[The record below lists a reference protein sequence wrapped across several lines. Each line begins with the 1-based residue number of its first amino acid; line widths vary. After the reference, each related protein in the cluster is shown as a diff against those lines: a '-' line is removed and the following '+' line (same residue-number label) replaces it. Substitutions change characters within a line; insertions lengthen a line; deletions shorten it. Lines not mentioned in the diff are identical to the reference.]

1 MKTIATLLISL
12 LLGGCASA
20 PPGPPAPSRVFSDA
34 TFSPPSER
42 IGADDLFTLSPEMQA
57 YLDSAAFH
65 AHLRAKGLEQGLVDA
80 LYQQG
85 ELKLEYDAAST
96 RNAAQTFQ
104 ARRGNCMSLVIMT
117 AAFAKALGLNV
128 HFQNV
133 VVDEMWRRASGLYLA
148 STHVNLSLRKS
159 LLQNARG
166 ADRNESTLT
175 IDFLPSAEVAG
186 YRSREIEEAAVVAMY
201 MNNRAVE
208 SLLQNQVDT
217 AYWWARAAI
226 EQNPAFIAAYNTL
239 AVIYT
244 RRGDQQMAERSF
256 RAALEREPENIMV
269 MQNFA
274 PLLTA
279 LGKNEEAQA
288 LTRRVA
294 TIEPYPAFHF
304 FNLGMAAMERRDFQE
319 AKTLFAR
326 EVRRAP
332 YSDEFHFW
340 LGVAHLQLGDAAQAR
355 AQIALALDTST
366 TRDGRTLYAAKLD
379 HLRAQKP
386 QRSLGY

>member
-12 LLGGCASA
+12 LLAGCASA
-20 PPGPPAPSRVFSDA
+20 PPLPPAPSGLFSDA

-42 IGADDLFTLSPEMQA
+42 ISADDLFTLSPQMQA

-65 AHLRAKGLEQGLVDA
+65 THLRTKGLEQGLVDA

-85 ELKLEYDAAST
+85 ELKLEYDAATT
-96 RNAAQTFQ
+96 RNAAQTFE

-128 HFQNV
+128 HYQNV
-133 VVDEMWRRASGLYLA
+133 AVEEMWRRASGLYLA

-159 LLQNARG
+159 MMQNARG
-166 ADRNESTLT
+166 TDRSDSTLT
-175 IDFLPSAEVAG
+175 IDFLPSADVAG
-186 YRSREIEEAAVVAMY
+186 YRSRELEETAVIAMY

-208 SLLQNQVDT
+208 SLLQNRVDT

-226 EQNPAFIAAYNTL
+226 EQNPAFISAYNTL
-239 AVIYT
+239 AVIYQ
-244 RRGDQQMAERSF
+244 RHGDRPMAERIF
-256 RAALEREPENIMV
+256 RAALQREPENIMV

-274 PLLTA
+274 SLLPA
-279 LGKNEEAQA
+279 LGKSEEAQA

-304 FNLGMAAMERRDFQE
+304 FNLGMAAMERRDFKE
-319 AKTLFAR
+319 AKTQFAR

-355 AQIALALDTST
+355 TQIALALDTST

-379 HLRAQKP
+379 HLRAHSP
-386 QRSLGY
+386 QRLFGY

>member
-12 LLGGCASA
+12 LLAGCASA
-20 PPGPPAPSRVFSDA
+20 PPGPPAPSRLFSDA

-42 IGADDLFTLSPEMQA
+42 IGADDLFSLSPEMQA
-57 YLDSAAFH
+57 YLDSEAFH

-85 ELKLEYDAAST
+85 ELKLEYDAATT

-133 VVDEMWRRASGLYLA
+133 VVEEMWRRTSGLYLA

-159 LLQNARG
+159 LLQNARS

-175 IDFLPSAEVAG
+175 IDFLPSADVAG
-186 YRSREIEEAAVVAMY
+186 YRSREIEEAAVIAMY

-208 SLLQNQVDT
+208 ALLQNQVDT

-226 EQNPAFIAAYNTL
+226 GQNPAFIAAYNTL
-239 AVIYT
+239 AVIYQ
-244 RRGDQQMAERSF
+244 RHGDQPMAERIF

-269 MQNFA
+269 MQNLA
-274 PLLTA
+274 PLLAA

-340 LGVAHLQLGDAAQAR
+340 LGVAHLQLGDATQAR

>member
-1 MKTIATLLISL
+1 MKTIATVLIALLMA
-12 LLGGCASA
+12 GCASA

-34 TFSPPSER
+34 SFSPPSER

-57 YLDSAAFH
+57 YVNSPAFH
-65 AHLRAKGLEQGLVDA
+65 AHVRDKGLENGLVDA
-80 LYQQG
+80 LYQRG
-85 ELKLEYDAAST
+85 ELKLEYDAATT
-96 RNAAQTFQ
+96 RNAAQTYA
-104 ARRGNCMSLVIMT
+104 ARQGNCMSLVIMT
-117 AAFAKALGLNV
+117 AAFAKSLGLAV
-128 HFQNV
+128 HYQSV
-133 VVDEMWRRASGLYLA
+133 VAEEMWRRASGLYLA

-159 LLQNARG
+159 LMQNARG
-166 ADRNESTLT
+166 VDRYESTLT
-175 IDFLPSAEVAG
+175 IDFLPSEDMGA
-186 YRSREIEEAAVVAMY
+186 YRSHEIDETAIVAMY

-208 SLLQNQVDT
+208 ALLQNRVDT
-217 AYWWARAAI
+217 AYWWARAAV
-226 EQNPAFIAAYNTL
+226 EKNPAFIAAYNTL
-239 AVIYT
+239 AVIYQ
-244 RRGDQQMAERSF
+244 RHGDHAMAERSF
-256 RAALEREPENIMV
+256 RAALEREPENVMV

-274 PLLTA
+274 PLLAA
-279 LGKNEEAQA
+279 LGKQEEAQA
-288 LTRRVA
+288 MTRRLA
-294 TIEPYPAFHF
+294 TIEPYPPFYY

-366 TRDGRTLYAAKLD
+366 TLDGRTLYAAKLD